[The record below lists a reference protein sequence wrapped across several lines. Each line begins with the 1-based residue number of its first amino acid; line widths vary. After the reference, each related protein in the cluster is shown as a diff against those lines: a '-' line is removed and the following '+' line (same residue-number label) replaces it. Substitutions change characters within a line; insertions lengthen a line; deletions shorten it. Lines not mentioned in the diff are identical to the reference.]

1 MASGMPDGC
10 PREYPQGFG
19 ACVRGTD
26 ARRPGCG
33 TTRYADTGCA
43 EGTGT
48 GGKGARHTRS
58 GRPMAECPA
67 RAGCTRSLAHGS
79 LTARSRLAHGAFGCL
94 SAVYQVAARQSSLS
108 ICVSACVL
116 ASTCRHHRTATA
128 HTGQHAP
135 GHRRTRACTW
145 GASVGRVLGQVHG
158 ARTHRVV
165 VCLEDEIVATVV
177 QMVLL

>member
-1 MASGMPDGC
+1 MGAPGNIPRDSGLVCGARMHGARAAE
-10 PREYPQGFG
+10 PRAMRTRDVRKVPEQGVKG
-19 ACVRGTD
+19 RGTP
-26 ARRPGCG
+26 A
-33 TTRYADTGCA
+33 A
-43 EGTGT
+43 
-48 GGKGARHTRS
+48 GARWRS
-58 GRPMAECPA
+58 ALHAQAAPV
-67 RAGCTRSLAHGS
+67 LS